1 MDNRKR
7 NPRSNEPEFAVEK
20 IVATNRV
27 AKVVKGGRNFSF
39 NATVVV
45 GDKEGKVGVGTGKA
59 NEIVN
64 AIQKAKG
71 RAGKTMF
78 TVPIVKGTIPHEII
92 GRFGASRI
100 MLKPASAGTGII
112 AGGPARAILEAA
124 GIQDILTKSL
134 GSNTSANVVKATVN
148 GLKELRT
155 IAQVA
160 RLRGKT
166 IEEISGH
173 KKPEEAAK

>member
-1 MDNRKR
+1 
-7 NPRSNEPEFAVEK
+7 
-20 IVATNRV
+20 
-27 AKVVKGGRNFSF
+27 
-39 NATVVV
+39 
-45 GDKEGKVGVGTGKA
+45 
-59 NEIVN
+59 
-64 AIQKAKG
+64 
-71 RAGKTMF
+71 
-78 TVPIVKGTIPHEII
+78 
-92 GRFGASRI
+92 
-100 MLKPASAGTGII
+100 
-112 AGGPARAILEAA
+112 ARAILEAT

>member
-173 KKPEEAAK
+173 KKTEEAAK